1 MLQQSKEEFHL
12 LHGETVVILKQADF
26 VELLEKLISMTEEKE

>member
-1 MLQQSKEEFHL
+1 MLQQAETEFRL
-12 LHGETVVILKQADF
+12 LHGEPVVILKQTDF